1 MIDVLRENPILLL
14 FVVASLGYFLG
25 SIPIRGQSLGV
36 SAVLFMGLL
45 FGAIDPGFSI
55 PDVILSLGLSIF
67 VYSIGLSSGPAF
79 FNSYEKNG
87 LKDFLF
93 IIAMML
99 FSGVIAILLWSLI
112 GFSAASIV
120 GVYSGSTT
128 NTAAMA
134 SVIEMVKRTY
144 EAGASVPVVEDI
156 VVGYSFSYPMGVLGG
171 MIAIVLMEK
180 WLRIDYEAEKRDL
193 RKDYP
198 LHEGLGV
205 VTIEI
210 ENPEVCN
217 LQIRDLM
224 KQHDWNVVFGRHFQR
239 GYLRLAS
246 WDTRFEIGDQIR
258 VTGSPKELE
267 QVVSLFGK
275 IAPVNKTDNSVTFDY
290 RSIFVSNPLVA
301 GRSIASLN
309 IQQQYNA
316 VITRIR
322 RGDIDMLATND
333 MILELGDRVR
343 FVARR
348 EDLDNLSTYFGDSYH
363 QSSRINLFTFGLGI
377 GLGLLLGTVEFS
389 LGGQMQFRL
398 GSCRWSPGYWLI
410 ARCFTPHWIH

>member
-99 FSGVIAILLWSLI
+99 FSGVIAVLLWTLI
-112 GFSAASIV
+112 GFSAAAIV

-144 EAGASVPVVEDI
+144 DAGASIPVVEDI

-180 WLRIDYEAEKRDL
+180 WLKIDYEAEKKEL

-210 ENPEVCN
+210 ENTEVCN

-224 KQHDWNVVFGRHFQR
+224 KQYDWNVVFGRHFQR

-246 WDTRFEIGDQIR
+246 WDTRFEIGDQVR

-267 QVVSLFGK
+267 QIVSLFGK
-275 IAPVNKTDNSVTFDY
+275 IAPVNKTDNSITYDY
-290 RSIFVSNPLVA
+290 RSIFVSNPLGSGSKYRLLKHSTA
-301 GRSIASLN
+301 
-309 IQQQYNA
+309 IQCSHYQELDA
-316 VITRIR
+316 VT
-322 RGDIDMLATND
+322 
-333 MILELGDRVR
+333 
-343 FVARR
+343 
-348 EDLDNLSTYFGDSYH
+348 
-363 QSSRINLFTFGLGI
+363 
-377 GLGLLLGTVEFS
+377 
-389 LGGQMQFRL
+389 
-398 GSCRWSPGYWLI
+398 LI
-410 ARCFTPHWIH
+410 C